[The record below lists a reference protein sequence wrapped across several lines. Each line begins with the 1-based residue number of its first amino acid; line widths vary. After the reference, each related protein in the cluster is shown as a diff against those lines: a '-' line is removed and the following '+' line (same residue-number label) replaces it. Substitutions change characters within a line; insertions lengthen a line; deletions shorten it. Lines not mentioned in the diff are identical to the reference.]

1 MIDIGLNLASPRLYP
16 RAEALLER
24 AWQAGLSAVIVTG
37 SDEDSNREAA
47 ALCQRLGKHFSLYF
61 TAGHHPH
68 HADHW
73 RPAAREQIERLA
85 TDPHCVAV
93 GEMGLDYFRN
103 CSSPANQRRCFE
115 QQLRT
120 AVDLQKPVFL
130 HEREGYGDFRAMLL
144 EALPALS
151 GAVWHCFTG
160 SREQME
166 EMANHGLYFGITGWI
181 CDPQRGQQL
190 REVAPH
196 IPADRLMIETD
207 APYLTPKTLKPTPH
221 CNEPAFLPEVLRVLA
236 QCRNEDYGQLAAQT
250 RANTERF
257 FNLT

>member
-37 SDEDSNREAA
+37 SDEDSNRKGAQLA
-47 ALCQRLGKHFSLYF
+47 RQFPHLYF
-61 TAGHHPH
+61 TVGHHPH
-68 HADHW
+68 HGDSWNEASAELQRTLAVD
-73 RPAAREQIERLA
+73 ER
-85 TDPHCVAV
+85 CVAI

-115 QQLRT
+115 QQLQA

-166 EMANHGLYFGITGWI
+166 EMADHGLYFGITGWI
-181 CDPQRGQQL
+181 CDQQRGQQL

-257 FNLT
+257 FNLP

>member
-1 MIDIGLNLASPRLYP
+1 MWDIGVNLASGRLLP
-16 RAEALLER
+16 RAEALLHR
-24 AWQAGLSAVIVTG
+24 AEAAGVSGVIITG

-85 TDPHCVAV
+85 TNPHCVAV

-103 CSSPANQRRCFE
+103 CSTPAHQRQCFAD
-115 QQLRT
+115 QLAIARR
-120 AVDLQKPVFL
+120 LGKPVFL
-130 HEREGYGDFRAMLL
+130 HEREAYADFRAQLC
-144 EALPALS
+144 EALPDLA

-160 SREQME
+160 SRAQME
-166 EMANHGLYFGITGWI
+166 ELAAEGVYFGITGWL
-181 CDPQRGQQL
+181 CDPRRGAAL
-190 REVAPH
+190 REVVAH

-207 APYLTPKTLKPTPH
+207 APYLTPKTLQPTPH
-221 CNEPAFLPEVLRVLA
+221 CNEPAYLAEVLRVLA
-236 QCRNEDYGQLAAQT
+236 QCRNEEPAALAAQT
-250 RANTERF
+250 TANTKRF
-257 FNLT
+257 FGL